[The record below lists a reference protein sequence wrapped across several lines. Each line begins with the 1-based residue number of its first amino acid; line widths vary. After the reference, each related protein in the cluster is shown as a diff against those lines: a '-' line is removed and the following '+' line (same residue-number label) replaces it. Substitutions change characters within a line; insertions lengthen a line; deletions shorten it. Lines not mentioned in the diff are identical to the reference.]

1 MNKFHY
7 EEWITIIEDL
17 YSEVKPN
24 MQALYSVKESLDGEL
39 AILFVEKVYTFYT
52 LLVTLQEEHSLEVP
66 DSEISFLSFP
76 SDLQKVVRAYSAV
89 LKFETSVEDLTGKKV
104 EIPELFWSIWHDF
117 KKKFLDD
124 FDFTVETSKL
134 EVLARFKD
142 KESKDDNE
150 DKESDAGNEEL

>member
-7 EEWITIIEDL
+7 EEWIKIIEDL

-24 MQALYSVKESLDGEL
+24 MQELYSIKDSLDGEL
-39 AILFVEKVYTFYT
+39 SNLFVEKVYTFYN
-52 LLVTLQEEHSLEVP
+52 LLATLQEDHSLEAP
-66 DSEISFLSFP
+66 NSEISLLSFP
-76 SDLQKVVRAYSAV
+76 SDLQKVVKAYSAV
-89 LKFETSVEDLTGKKV
+89 LRFETTAEDLTGKKV
-104 EIPELFWSIWHDF
+104 NIPEQIWSIWHVL

-150 DKESDAGNEEL
+150 NKESDAGEEEL